1 VRTLFDAVNAAD
13 LASLDDVLARNF
25 RSYAVDGM
33 RTRTGMKVLGDG
45 AVFDPEE
52 VGRHSSLTC
61 DDGPIRR

>member
-33 RTRTGMKVLGDG
+33 RARTGMKVLGDG
-45 AVFDPEE
+45 PCPDSTQTIVRF
-52 VGRHSSLTC
+52 VHF
-61 DDGPIRR
+61 RRSQVWW